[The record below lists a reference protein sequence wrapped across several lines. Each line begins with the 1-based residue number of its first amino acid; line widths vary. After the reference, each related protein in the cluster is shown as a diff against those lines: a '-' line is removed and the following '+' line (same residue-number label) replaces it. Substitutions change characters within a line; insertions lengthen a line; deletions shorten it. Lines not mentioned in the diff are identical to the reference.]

1 MALNQLS
8 GSLLQG
14 DSMTGLHRT
23 PLTTSD
29 KIGLAAKALLSEAY
43 GAVTA
48 LSEEYEVSRPT
59 VYRAREGA
67 SDVLKTHFEAPPEED
82 GVVYVRV
89 DRAQLERA
97 VVGAR
102 MEAPCSIRD
111 IES

>member
-1 MALNQLS
+1 MPETIKRTNLGLLRVGDRVNLERPLALGGEL
-8 GSLLQG
+8 GGHLVQG
-14 DSMTGLHRT
+14 HVDDTG
-23 PLTTSD
+23 
-29 KIGLAAKALLSEAY
+29 KIASIVK
-43 GAVTA
+43 
-48 LSEEYEVSRPT
+48 
-59 VYRAREGA
+59 EGDA
-67 SDVLKTHFEAPPEED
+67 ILMDFEAPPEED